1 MVVAGVESA
10 ITKYVATEEVE
21 LNKALY
27 KISKFKNLKDLKHPK
42 IGLFED
48 FTDLHV
54 RYCKSIES
62 FSANICNGKY
72 LTRPLNH
79 IHYLLSHGALAREL
93 ASIMTSISI
102 SSVSKPVDSTPTSTS
117 NRKPTLPKPSV
128 SSSSSSTEPIKESPE
143 RRKKKP
149 SPPLVVVEDLAKS
162 MPSLVQPYLQ
172 PRRQNCHNHHH
183 RHHNHNR
190 ATQNRRLWLGRCA
203 REHRSGGGDGEK
215 VSSDSSSSATSLL
228 EIAAFSTS
236 ITSEKAIP
244 QILTESNT
252 ETTTH
257 TLTVDDEFEP
267 CHAYLSSSNGQN
279 SILDKLRLDYIA
291 WDEGQS

>member
-1 MVVAGVESA
+1 
-10 ITKYVATEEVE
+10 
-21 LNKALY
+21 
-27 KISKFKNLKDLKHPK
+27 
-42 IGLFED
+42 
-48 FTDLHV
+48 
-54 RYCKSIES
+54 
-62 FSANICNGKY
+62 
-72 LTRPLNH
+72 
-79 IHYLLSHGALAREL
+79 
-93 ASIMTSISI
+93 MTSISI
-102 SSVSKPVDSTPTSTS
+102 PSVSKPVDSTPTSTP

-128 SSSSSSTEPIKESPE
+128 SSSSSAEPIKESSE
-143 RRKKKP
+143 RQKNKP

-172 PRRQNCHNHHH
+172 LRRQKFHNHHH
-183 RHHNHNR
+183 RPHNHDR
-190 ATQNRRLWLGRCA
+190 ATQNRRPWLGRCV

-236 ITSEKAIP
+236 ITAEKTIP

-267 CHAYLSSSNGQN
+267 CHAYLSSVS
-279 SILDKLRLDYIA
+279 LLHLF
-291 WDEGQS
+291 